1 LSSHAGDVVAAMAI
15 AAIGGRIFGGLN
27 REVHTNMDTELEGF
41 LNSLGEAERAGGR
54 VLHELTDQAQSLEL
68 RELLRKVGHDEGY
81 YASELAA
88 HVRRLG
94 GMPSTKTGDFVEK
107 VRAVGHFKDKL
118 ELLNRGQRWVVR
130 KIGEQ
135 VGTIADARLQAFLRV
150 MADGHDINIGA
161 LDKALAEGKL

>member
-1 LSSHAGDVVAAMAI
+1 VFLAIPI
-15 AAIGGRIFGGLN
+15 AAIGARIPIGSWL
-27 REVHTNMDTELEGF
+27 EVQNNMDADLENF

-54 VLHELTDQAQSLEL
+54 ILHELTEQAQSLEL
-68 RELLRKVGHDEGY
+68 RELLKKAGHDEGY
-81 YASELAA
+81 YAGELSA

-94 GMPSTKTGDFVEK
+94 GTPSNKTGDFVEK
-107 VRAVGHFKDKL
+107 VSAVGDLKGKL

-135 VGTIADARLQAFLRV
+135 AGAIADARLQAFLHV

-161 LDKALAEGKL
+161 LEKALAEGKL